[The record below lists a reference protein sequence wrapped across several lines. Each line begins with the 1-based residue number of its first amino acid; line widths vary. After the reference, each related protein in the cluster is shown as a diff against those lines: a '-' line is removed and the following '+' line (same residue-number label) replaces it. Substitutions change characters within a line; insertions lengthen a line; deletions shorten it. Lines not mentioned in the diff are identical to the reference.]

1 MKSGSQNVYRDDL
14 SLVISGLSRSRMTFI
29 SSRPYQ
35 ETAGDFEREG
45 R

>member
-1 MKSGSQNVYRDDL
+1 MKSGSQNVYGDDL

-29 SSRPYQ
+29 SSRPHQ
-35 ETAGDFEREG
+35 ETAGAAEREG

>member
-35 ETAGDFEREG
+35 ETAGTVEG
-45 R
+45 EGC